1 MTLKKDESVFFYDQP
16 SCDFGHKKFIFF
28 IYYLFMQDFDSP
40 REPGPG
46 AAQIH
51 WNPEGP
57 MKVRVSVQLKPGIL
71 DPQGKAVEQG
81 LHGFGFEVEH
91 VRIGRLIDM
100 DVPGTDPAEVK
111 AKALAMCEKLL
122 VNPVMEKASIE
133 VL

>member
-1 MTLKKDESVFFYDQP
+1 
-16 SCDFGHKKFIFF
+16 
-28 IYYLFMQDFDSP
+28 
-40 REPGPG
+40 
-46 AAQIH
+46 
-51 WNPEGP
+51 

-91 VRIGRLIDM
+91 VRIGRLIEM
-100 DVPGTDPAEVK
+100 EVPGSDATEVK
-111 AKALAMCEKLL
+111 TRAQAMCDKLL

>member
-1 MTLKKDESVFFYDQP
+1 WRPIAGHPDPDLLLEPESG
-16 SCDFGHKKFIFF
+16 GH
-28 IYYLFMQDFDSP
+28 QVD
-40 REPGPG
+40 
-46 AAQIH
+46 
-51 WNPEGP
+51 WNMEGP

-81 LHGFGFEVEH
+81 LHGFGFEVDH
-91 VRIGRLIDM
+91 VRIGRLIEM
-100 DVPGTDPAEVK
+100 DVPGKDPSEVK